1 MSEIF
6 HKRQPSPY
14 GIVEDFIRS
23 PEFTLSHGEREQDK
37 KGSHTGLPLL
47 FTSDLV
53 RLLES
58 VQACA
63 QRTLHRLCTD
73 VIWSDLAFQIQRRKV
88 HDGLFAL
95 TAYAD
100 ETIFPNIT
108 VEF

>member
-47 FTSDLV
+47 FTSDIGTTSRVSTGV
-53 RLLES
+53 R
-58 VQACA
+58 
-63 QRTLHRLCTD
+63 
-73 VIWSDLAFQIQRRKV
+73 
-88 HDGLFAL
+88 
-95 TAYAD
+95 TAHATPIVYRCHVFSF
-100 ETIFPNIT
+100 TGGYSQLSSG
-108 VEF
+108 